1 MIARITHVWPLGS
14 NSSLGAML
22 PGCSATPPCVVPLQL
37 AAHFYK
43 KGFNEGVDS
52 CLATLDIPTVAS
64 LQRQFQQGVNSTAL
78 SAQQP
83 MPQDANDSQG
93 QGLQGAQCQQHKRAR
108 CNVSSTTG
116 SNPTHFRYWADNA
129 WKEYSS
135 EDQRLLARGWG
146 VVLEL
151 GQPTVVTLP
160 DPHDWIRQVTLGV
173 LAEDPDG
180 HREVVGFETRWPR
193 HGQHIIHMRR
203 WVIADGLD
211 DVHIPIGYMNL
222 WLRCDRRPQSA

>member
-1 MIARITHVWPLGS
+1 MIASVTHNVWPLGS

-22 PGCSATPPCVVPLQL
+22 PGCSATPPRDVPLQL

-78 SAQQP
+78 TAQEP
-83 MPQDANDSQG
+83 MPQDASDSQD

-129 WKEYSS
+129 WKAYSS

-146 VVLEL
+146 VVL
-151 GQPTVVTLP
+151 
-160 DPHDWIRQVTLGV
+160 
-173 LAEDPDG
+173 
-180 HREVVGFETRWPR
+180 
-193 HGQHIIHMRR
+193 
-203 WVIADGLD
+203 GLD
-211 DVHIPIGYMNL
+211 S
-222 WLRCDRRPQSA
+222 PQW